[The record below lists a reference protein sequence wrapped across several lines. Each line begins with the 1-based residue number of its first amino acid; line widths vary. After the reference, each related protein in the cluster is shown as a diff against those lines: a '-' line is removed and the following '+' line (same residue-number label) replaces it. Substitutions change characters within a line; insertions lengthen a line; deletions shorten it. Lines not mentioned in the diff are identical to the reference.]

1 MEENHPIE
9 ELMVTTMNSIKQ
21 MVDVNTI
28 IGEPIKALDNTV
40 IIPISKVGFGFAAGG
55 SEFNDETVN
64 SYNRKEKEENIK
76 YRLPFGGGSGAGVNI
91 SPVAFLI
98 VQNDNV
104 KLIEASHSSVLDKIV
119 EYIPDVAEKVSNLIK
134 KKLDNKRN
142 EYNDFGDDFDDDFE
156 DNYDDELDDF
166 DDYVEESNID
176 KQGKHSSKGD
186 DFFEDHNDNDLDNK
200 YDLDFDDDFEEDIK
214 IPEKKSVKKE
224 STIIKNKD
232 GNKIKEKHKK
242 EINKIINEGSGKAK
256 KFEEKIKEVKNNG

>member
-104 KLIEASHSSVLDKIV
+104 KLIEATHSSVLDKIV
-119 EYIPDVAEKVSNLIK
+119 EYIPDLTEKVSNLIK
-134 KKLDNKRN
+134 KKMDNKRN
-142 EYNDFGDDFDDDFE
+142 EYDDFEDDFDDDFE
-156 DNYDDELDDF
+156 DNYNDDLDDF
-166 DDYVEESNID
+166 DDYVEESNIN
-176 KQGKHSSKGD
+176 KQGKHLSRE
-186 DFFEDHNDNDLDNK
+186 EDLFDNSNEDDLDDK
-200 YDLDFDDDFEEDIK
+200 YDLDFEDDFEENTRN
-214 IPEKKSVKKE
+214 PEKKSVKKE
-224 STIIKNKD
+224 STIIKDKD
-232 GNKIKEKHKK
+232 GKKIKEKHKK
-242 EINKIINEGSGKAK
+242 ELSKIIDEGSGKAK